1 MYVNNVYQI
10 PPHLSFARP
19 WANLKLTLGKLSND
33 IQDSKSPRVKQAI
46 KTSRNTTL

>member
-33 IQDSKSPRVKQAI
+33 IQDSKSPRVK
-46 KTSRNTTL
+46 